1 MYTFALKDHVRE
13 TDWTIERAEYDVME
27 GKKKVA
33 TLELKTA
40 GMQANIH
47 VKRFDYAV
55 TLEIAKAWIA
65 AKDVRPGDLNRPT
78 LVCSIFEKNKMLV
91 QHQTYR

>member
-1 MYTFALKDHVRE
+1 MYTFALKTHIRDSVA
-13 TDWTIERAEYDVME
+13 DYERAEYDVME
-27 GKKKVA
+27 GKKRVA
-33 TLELKTA
+33 ALELKT
-40 GMQANIH
+40 GGVQANIH

-78 LVCSIFEKNKMLV
+78 LVCSIFERNKMLV
-91 QHQTYR
+91 QHPTYR